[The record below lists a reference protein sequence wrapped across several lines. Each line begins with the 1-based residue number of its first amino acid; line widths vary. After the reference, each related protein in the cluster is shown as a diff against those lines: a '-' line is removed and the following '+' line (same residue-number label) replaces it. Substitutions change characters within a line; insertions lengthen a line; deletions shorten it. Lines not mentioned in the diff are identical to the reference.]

1 MGVILFSKQMNNIY
15 NQLKSPFTVL
25 APLDDVSDVVFREII
40 SDCARPDLFF
50 TEFVNVD
57 GLQSIGRE
65 KLVHKLWKT
74 DGDDPIIAQIWGK
87 TPDNYYKT
95 AKELVKMGFAGIDI
109 NMGCPDKA
117 VIKNGCCVALIN
129 NRELAKEIIDATK
142 AGAAGMLPVSVKT
155 RLGFNE
161 IDLTWHEFLLNQN
174 LDALYIHGR
183 TKKELSLVP
192 AQWDVINE
200 IRVMRDKISP
210 KTKIIGNGDIK
221 NKAEALEY
229 ATKYK
234 LDGIMIGRG
243 IFSNPYAFGEDF
255 KQWEIKTSQDK
266 VGLYKKHV
274 ELFTNTYK
282 NNQRNFSVLKRFAKV
297 YINNFDGAN
306 ALRESIVVQKS
317 LEDLSRALNNWQE

>member
-1 MGVILFSKQMNNIY
+1 MNNIY